1 MPSGRGMAVGD
12 RILRVSST
20 FRKSVERSGVQ
31 AGSPTYRGVFAVLRA
46 LVSNELPGPGDYETA
61 FAPGRAYVRRVVGHN
76 LWLLYRFDDQ
86 YVFVMTVRRQPP
98 VPANDIMF

>member
-1 MPSGRGMAVGD
+1 MALGD

-46 LVSNELPGPGDYETA
+46 LIAAELPGSGDYETA
-61 FAPGRAYVRRVVGHN
+61 FAPGRAHVRRVVGHN

-86 YVFVMTVRRQPP
+86 HVFVMTVRRQPP
-98 VPANDIMF
+98 VPANDILF